1 MGIGANIRNYINN
14 NTSGILDADIK
25 EEKELVYFYHLS
37 EMRKSLYNWYEFK
50 EGSKLLEIG
59 AGFGALT
66 GLFCERCGHVTAIAE
81 NEFRAEAIRER
92 YKDRD
97 NLEVMS
103 FSLPGVTINSDKD
116 FYRAVSEDESRID
129 DFLGSFD
136 DNDRYDYIILTGVL
150 EQLSS
155 GHGRFLEGLV
165 RLLAAKG
172 KMLIATENRYGL
184 KYLCGE
190 KEDVSGVPFLG
201 VQGGSG
207 DVGVGVQ
214 GHPFSRSELLEL
226 LDRVGLTGHKL
237 FYPLPDYRFP
247 LQVYTDDYLPQKN
260 IGERVLFYH
269 DDNRSLI
276 ADEKKLY
283 SDIIDNGVFPF
294 VANSFL
300 AECMKGDREFGSV
313 DSSGDV
319 LSPISFVAL
328 TTDRGPE
335 AALTTVIKGDMV
347 EKRPLY
353 SEGGKSIQEVYRN
366 VCEMKDRGLPVIEH
380 ELKGDVISM
389 PYITAPALMDYM
401 RTISDDRDKI
411 AGIFEQLWTMI
422 LQSSDEV
429 PESQN
434 KILEYVENKGLNWGP
449 ILKKVYMEMM
459 PMNCFYIDGKI
470 YFFDQEFSRENF
482 PAKYAMFRTILYTY
496 INIPEIENVLPIAE
510 VKNKYGFEEALWQ
523 IFMAEENRFVSFI
536 RRLSDNRFFYDRL
549 GVDEARMLDNAK
561 RLLI

>member
-1 MGIGANIRNYINN
+1 MGVGTNIRNYINN
-14 NTSGILDADIK
+14 NTSGIFDADIK
-25 EEKELVYFYHLS
+25 DEQELIYFYHLS

-50 EGSKLLEIG
+50 EGARLLEIG

-66 GLFCERCGHVTAIAE
+66 GLFCERCVHVTTIAE

-92 YKDRD
+92 YKCRD
-97 NLEVMS
+97 NLDVMS
-103 FSLPGVTINSDKD
+103 YALPGVTINSDRD
-116 FYRAVSEDESRID
+116 FYKAVSEDESRID
-129 DFLGSFD
+129 AFFENFGG
-136 DNDRYDYIILTGVL
+136 NDRFDYIVLTGVL
-150 EQLSS
+150 EQLTS
-155 GHGRFLEGLV
+155 GHAKFLDGL
-165 RLLAAKG
+165 RQILSPEG

-190 KEDVSGVPFLG
+190 KEDVSGLPFFG
-201 VQGGSG
+201 VHGVDSNAVSSAQGY
-207 DVGVGVQ
+207 
-214 GHPFSRSELLEL
+214 PFSRNELLEL
-226 LDRVGLTGHKL
+226 LDGVGLTQHKL

-283 SDIIDNGVFPF
+283 SDIIDNGAFPF

-300 AECMKGDREFGSV
+300 VECMQGEGSE
-313 DSSGDV
+313 
-319 LSPISFVAL
+319 LSPITFVAL

-335 AALTTVIKGDMV
+335 AALTTVIKGDEV
-347 EKRPLY
+347 EKKPLY
-353 SEGGKSIQEVYRN
+353 SEGGKSIQEVFRN
-366 VCEMKDRGLPVIEH
+366 VCEMKDRGLPVIDH
-380 ELKGDVISM
+380 ELKSDIISM
-389 PYITAPALMDYM
+389 PYITAPALMDHM
-401 RTISDDRDKI
+401 RTISDDRNKI
-411 AGIFEQLWTMI
+411 ADIFERLWTMI

-434 KILEYVENKGLNWGP
+434 KILEYSDNRELNWGP

-482 PAKYAMFRTILYTY
+482 PAKYAMYRAVFYSY
-496 INIPEIENVLPIAE
+496 VNIPEMEQVLPIAE
-510 VKNKYGFEEALWQ
+510 VKEKYGYDDKLWQ
-523 IFMAEENRFVSFI
+523 IFMAEESRFVSSI

-561 RLLI
+561 RLLM